1 MSEQRETMIW
11 THSIPQPPVP
21 QFLREMLKDYPEII
35 QDIQDGLNEIVA
47 KYLERKWG
55 TPFNEVSEEL
65 ESALSHHRFEASEA
79 LKEAEQ
85 TGDSQAI
92 YKAKIKGDAVSEA
105 YHVGGA
111 DFDELQNYFE
121 TYRGMF
127 E

>member
-1 MSEQRETMIW
+1 MSAQRETMIW

-35 QDIQDGLNEIVA
+35 QDIQDGLNEI
-47 KYLERKWG
+47 ERKWG
-55 TPFNEVSEEL
+55 TPFNEIWEEL

-92 YKAKIKGDAVSEA
+92 FRAKIKFDAVVEA
-105 YHVGGA
+105 RRGPSL
-111 DFDELQNYFE
+111 DELHDYFQA
-121 TYRGMF
+121 YKGAF